1 MTVPEVDRVFA
12 GSIPLLYEEQM
23 VPLIFDSYAADITA
37 RVERPRPVS
46 VLEIAAG
53 TGVVT
58 RRLARALAPD
68 VTIVATDLNQGML
81 DLAASVG
88 TSRPVE
94 WRTADATDL
103 PFQNE
108 SFDVV
113 VCQFGAM
120 FFPDSP
126 RAFSEARRV
135 LCPGG
140 AFLFTVWDAI
150 EHNEFAHTVT
160 LAMEEVFPADPPR
173 FLARIPHGYSDPQLI
188 ARDLSAG
195 GFTREPDMTVLA
207 ARSRARNASIPAI
220 AYCQGTPLRNEVEAR
235 DGARLVEATEAAEA
249 AIRKRFGTHEVD
261 GRIQARIVCVE
272 R

>member
-1 MTVPEVDRVFA
+1 MTMPEVDRVFA
-12 GSIPLLYEEQM
+12 GSIPLLYEQQM
-23 VPLIFDSYAADITA
+23 VPLIFESYAADITA
-37 RVERPRPVS
+37 RVELRRPAS

-58 RRLARALAPD
+58 RCLARALAPE
-68 VTIVATDLNQGML
+68 VVIVATDLNRGML

-103 PFQNE
+103 PFPDGI
-108 SFDVV
+108 FDVV

-120 FFPDSP
+120 FFPDRP

-135 LCPGG
+135 LRPGG
-140 AFLFTVWDAI
+140 VFLFNVWDAI
-150 EHNEFAHTVT
+150 EHNEFAHAVT
-160 LAMEEVFPADPPR
+160 LAMEEVFPANPPR
-173 FLARIPHGYSDPQLI
+173 FLARVPHGYSDPELI

-195 GFTREPDMTVLA
+195 GFTRAPEMTVLA
-207 ARSRARNASIPAI
+207 ARSRARHASIPAI

-235 DGARLVEATEAAEA
+235 AGARLVEATEAAEA
-249 AIRKRFGTHEVD
+249 AIRRRFGNHEVD
-261 GRIQARIVCVE
+261 GGIQARIVSVE